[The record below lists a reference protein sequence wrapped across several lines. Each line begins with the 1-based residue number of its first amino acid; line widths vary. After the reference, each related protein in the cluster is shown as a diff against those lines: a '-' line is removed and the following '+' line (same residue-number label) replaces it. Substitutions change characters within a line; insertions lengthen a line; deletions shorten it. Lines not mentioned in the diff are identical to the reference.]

1 MKNAKKLNVLIVDDE
16 EGLRFS
22 MASILEIEGH
32 TVHMAQDGLEALELV
47 KKNVYDLAFFDIRMP
62 GLNGVDALKE
72 MKKIS
77 PETIT
82 VMMTAYAMNDLVRE
96 AIQEGAFA
104 CISKPFEIEDVLDT
118 IREIASKPMAFLIN
132 VDDENLGFL
141 SQILKSYGYVVLS
154 EPNAQRAFDF
164 VCRRPPDIMFVSLA
178 PSNFEFITKAKEA
191 GMADTLITLGDQNSL
206 AVTGIRN
213 IEYPVTRASLEMFLV
228 RNEKKKIAIISS
240 DTISSNNLK
249 ISLVA
254 KGFNASYYQTPESF
268 FRFPDWS
275 VFEAVICDAQGDCD
289 PEFFIKKLKEKEL
302 RRKLIILTDFENQKD
317 EKLKEDATFFQKSS
331 DNSRLVKLLEG

>member
-1 MKNAKKLNVLIVDDE
+1 MKNAKKLNILIVDDE

-32 TVHMAQDGLEALELV
+32 TVHMAQDGNEALEFV
-47 KKNVYDLAFFDIRMP
+47 KKNVYDIAFFDIRMP

-118 IREIASKPMAFLIN
+118 IREIASKPMAFLVN
-132 VDDENLGFL
+132 VDNENSGFTA
-141 SQILKSYGYVVLS
+141 QILKSYGYIVLS
-154 EPNAQRAFDF
+154 ESDAHKAFDF
-164 VCRRPPDIMFVSLA
+164 VCRRPPEIMFASLS
-178 PSNFEFITKAKEA
+178 PSNAVFIEKIKEI
-191 GMADTLITLGDQNSL
+191 GMAETLITFGDHSL
-206 AVTGIRN
+206 AVNGIKN
-213 IEYPVTRASLEMFLV
+213 IEFPVTRAALEVFLS
-228 RNEKKKIAIISS
+228 RSGRKKIAIVSS

-254 KGFNASYYQTPESF
+254 RGYNASYYQTSESF

-275 VFEAVICDAQGDCD
+275 VYEAVICDSQGDCD
-289 PEFFIKKLKEKEL
+289 PEIFIKKLKEKEL
-302 RRKLIILTDFENQKD
+302 KRKLIVLTDFENQKD
-317 EKLKEDATFFQKSS
+317 AKLKEDAVFFQKSS
-331 DNSRLVKLLEG
+331 DNSRLVKLIEG